1 MRASVFCLPLL
12 LLLLHVC
19 APISAIE
26 IGSRSD
32 GETSTPPSNVT
43 SGSLARG
50 ENNVWAAP
58 VPIGPSKKYLECK
71 KLLETTGD
79 LTPAP
84 FPTGVGG
91 GSVTGYHLP
100 AVATPSQ
107 AYARAAGMIIFVFV
121 FFLIVGGFKC
131 LTNNVLK
138 NGTESFSPAL
148 VVMYSE
154 VSVFAIIGLIS
165 FIVLRSD
172 TLPKYSL
179 TFLPGQSSNTMT
191 IMFENVVMTMFMFIM
206 FYIVLG
212 LALVAMGLKMSFVWA
227 EYEKCA
233 GNAASEENALLEKY
247 RHPRSNESC
256 GDNERKKFHK
266 ECTVSYLCLRDDFV
280 RNSPG
285 RHGLRG
291 PQNAAVFDF
300 SRA

>member
-1 MRASVFCLPLL
+1 MRASVLCLPLL
-12 LLLLHVC
+12 LLILVC
-19 APISAIE
+19 APISAVE

-58 VPIGPSKKYLECK
+58 IPIGPSKKYVECK

-84 FPTGVGG
+84 FPTGVSG
-91 GSVTGYHLP
+91 GSVVGYHLP
-100 AVATPSQ
+100 AAATPAQ

-121 FFLIVGGFKC
+121 FFLIVGSFKF

-172 TLPKYSL
+172 TLSKYSL

-191 IMFENVVMTMFMFIM
+191 IMFENVVMTMFIFVM
-206 FYIVLG
+206 FYEVFI
-212 LALVAMGLKMSFVWA
+212 FI
-227 EYEKCA
+227 
-233 GNAASEENALLEKY
+233 
-247 RHPRSNESC
+247 ESS
-256 GDNERKKFHK
+256 
-266 ECTVSYLCLRDDFV
+266 V
-280 RNSPG
+280 
-285 RHGLRG
+285 
-291 PQNAAVFDF
+291 
-300 SRA
+300 